1 MLRRTLAA
9 LLGFCATGL
18 AHAQEVKPLEG
29 EPWECKA
36 ISLVGA
42 PDASVTMAL
51 EPGGGGLMTV
61 ETEILLDD
69 EDTLEVLFE
78 APISWRR
85 EGKLLSF
92 RAGEVRL
99 IDAYL
104 NGGFVGDD
112 ALAGMAAEAN
122 DLVADFYGD
131 SSIDYISE
139 HALVMTEEDTSISC
153 WR

>member
-1 MLRRTLAA
+1 
-9 LLGFCATGL
+9 
-18 AHAQEVKPLEG
+18 
-29 EPWECKA
+29 
-36 ISLVGA
+36 
-42 PDASVTMAL
+42 MAL
-51 EPGGGGLMTV
+51 EPGGGGLMTFDMEV
-61 ETEILLDD
+61 LLD
-69 EDTLEVLFE
+69 EQDTLDVLFE

-85 EGKLLSF
+85 KGKLLSF

-112 ALAGMAAEAN
+112 AMADMAAGLKES
-122 DLVADFYGD
+122 VTDFDGD